1 MTTAG
6 LCFPFSIISD
16 VLTKKVTKETK
27 GKDER
32 KYGTLGE

>member
-6 LCFPFSIISD
+6 LCFSFSIISD

-27 GKDER
+27 GIDER

>member
-16 VLTKKVTKETK
+16 VLTKKATKERK
-27 GKDER
+27 GVDER

>member
-6 LCFPFSIISD
+6 LCYPFSIISD
-16 VLTKKVTKETK
+16 VLTKKVTKERK
-27 GKDER
+27 GIDER

>member
-6 LCFPFSIISD
+6 LCFPFSMISD
-16 VLTKKVTKETK
+16 VLTKKAIKERK
-27 GKDER
+27 GIDER